1 MLQSLSIKNYALIED
16 IQVSFGTGMTV
27 ITGETGAGKSILLG
41 ALGLI
46 SGRRADLKVARDPE
60 KKCVIE
66 GSFAV
71 KSYNLQ
77 PLFEGL
83 DLDYEEP
90 TILRREIL
98 PSGKS
103 RAFVNDTPA
112 SLQQIKQVAAQLID
126 IHSQHQTLDLAKEE
140 FQMTVLDAVAGNEV
154 LLKSYRETLNQ
165 WKAIK
170 LEVELLRSQ
179 QEQAAKEL
187 DYHQF
192 LYNELQELDAAK
204 IDQSQLEEQQNRLS
218 NSEQI
223 MESLGNAAGLLSE
236 ADSSV
241 LDRLRAV
248 RASLSGIASLSPAY
262 TSLLERVES
271 TLIELDDVS
280 VGLTH
285 ELEGLETDPRL
296 LEQVESTLNRLYRLQ
311 QKHQVDDVDGLL
323 QIQQQL
329 YAKVEQATGADGQ
342 LEALVTRQDE
352 VAKTC
357 DGLALEIRKAR
368 RSIIPE
374 LQEELGQLVTQLG
387 MPDAQFQFLL
397 EETGEFRTNGRDR
410 LQFLFSANPGSPL
423 GLVSEQAS
431 GGELSRVML
440 AVKSILSTHQQL
452 PTLILDEIDTGVSGA
467 LAAKMAAI
475 MSGMSESLQLL
486 VVTHLPQ
493 VAAAGKEHFKVYKET
508 SDGLTNTHIR
518 TLNDEGRIG
527 EIALMIGGSTVSESA
542 LAHAKQLLN

>member
-1 MLQSLSIKNYALIED
+1 MLQSLSIKNYVLIED
-16 IQVSFGTGMTV
+16 VQVSFGPGMTV

-46 SGRRADLKVARDPE
+46 SGRRADRKVARDPE

-77 PLFEGL
+77 GLFEGL

-112 SLQQIKQVAAQLID
+112 SLQQIKRVAAHLID

-140 FQMTVLDAVAGNEV
+140 FQMTVLDAVAGNAAI
-154 LLKSYRETLNQ
+154 LTSYRMHLSQ
-165 WKAIK
+165 WKAMK
-170 LEVELLRSQ
+170 MELEELRSQ

-204 IDQSQLEEQQNRLS
+204 IDQPQLEEQQNRLS

-223 MESLGNAAGLLSE
+223 MESLGSASGLLSE
-236 ADSSV
+236 VDHSV
-241 LDRLRAV
+241 LDRLRAI
-248 RASLSGIASLSPAY
+248 RSFLMSIASLGSAY
-262 TSLLERVES
+262 AVLLERIES

-280 VGLTH
+280 AGLTN

-342 LEALVTRQDE
+342 LEALIKRQDE

-357 DGLALEIRKAR
+357 DGLAMKIRKAR
-368 RSIIPE
+368 KSIIPE
-374 LQEELGQLVTQLG
+374 LQEQLRQLVTQLG
-387 MPDAQFQFLL
+387 MPDAQFEFQL
-397 EETGEFRTNGRDR
+397 EDTVDFRRNGRDR

-452 PTLILDEIDTGVSGA
+452 PTLILDEIDTGISGA

-475 MSGMSESLQLL
+475 MSQMSESLQLL

-493 VAAAGKEHFKVYKET
+493 VAAAGREHLKVDKKV
-508 SDGLTNTHIR
+508 SDGLTSTHIGAL
-518 TLNDEGRIG
+518 TDEGRIG

-542 LAHAKQLLN
+542 REHAKQLLN